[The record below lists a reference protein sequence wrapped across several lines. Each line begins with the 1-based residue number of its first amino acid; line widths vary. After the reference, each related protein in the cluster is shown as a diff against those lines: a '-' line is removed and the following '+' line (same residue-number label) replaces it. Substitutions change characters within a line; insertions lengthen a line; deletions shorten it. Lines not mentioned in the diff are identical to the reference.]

1 MRYNEYM
8 ENKTKY
14 IKPRQYSKLTGIGYK
29 TVIKMFYNG
38 HIQGFQNPDT
48 KSIYLNNP
56 EYDAPQ
62 TTNKG
67 DKAVI
72 YARVSSSDNKHSL
85 NGQIERCSLYASAK
99 GLTVIDT
106 KEEIASGL
114 NENRR
119 KLWSLLNRDDYDYLI
134 VEHKDRLTRYGFS
147 YIEAFCA
154 QKNIEILVIN
164 EEEPKSRDEELLQD
178 FVSIVT
184 SFCSRIYGRKRK
196 LKTKRIIEEIK
207 NNE

>member
-1 MRYNEYM
+1 M
-8 ENKTKY
+8 
-14 IKPRQYSKLTGIGYK
+14 
-29 TVIKMFYNG
+29 
-38 HIQGFQNPDT
+38 
-48 KSIYLNNP
+48 
-56 EYDAPQ
+56 
-62 TTNKG
+62 
-67 DKAVI
+67 
-72 YARVSSSDNKHSL
+72 
-85 NGQIERCSLYASAK
+85 
-99 GLTVIDT
+99 TVIDT
-106 KEEIASGL
+106 KEEIARGL

-164 EEEPKSRDEELLQD
+164 EEEPKSIDEELLQD

-184 SFCSRIYGRKRK
+184 SFCSHIYGRKRK